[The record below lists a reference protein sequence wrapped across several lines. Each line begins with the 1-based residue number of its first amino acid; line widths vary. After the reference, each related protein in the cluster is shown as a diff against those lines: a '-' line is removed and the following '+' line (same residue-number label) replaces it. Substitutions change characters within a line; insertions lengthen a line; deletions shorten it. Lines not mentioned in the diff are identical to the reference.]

1 MISCK
6 TTASLSISGYPR
18 PRKLLATDEV
28 DGFDC
33 GQTELNNWL
42 TDFALLSQ
50 RSGMS
55 TVFVSAPDGRVA
67 GYYAIAAA
75 GVSPASAPERV
86 TKGVPRHPVPMILLA
101 RLAVDV
107 RAQGSGLGRALVADA
122 MRRVAAV
129 ADQVGVRALLVHAKD
144 QAAREFYLS
153 LASFEQSPTDELHL
167 FLLLKD
173 LRRAIAA

>member
-1 MISCK
+1 
-6 TTASLSISGYPR
+6 
-18 PRKLLATDEV
+18 
-28 DGFDC
+28 
-33 GQTELNNWL
+33 
-42 TDFALLSQ
+42 
-50 RSGMS
+50 MS
-55 TVFVSAPDGRVA
+55 TVFVGAPDGRVA

-107 RAQGSGLGRALVADA
+107 RAQESGLGRALVADA

>member
-1 MISCK
+1 
-6 TTASLSISGYPR
+6 
-18 PRKLLATDEV
+18 
-28 DGFDC
+28 
-33 GQTELNNWL
+33 
-42 TDFALLSQ
+42 
-50 RSGMS
+50 MS
-55 TVFVSAPDGRVA
+55 TVFVSAPDGRVD
-67 GYYAIAAA
+67 GYYAIAAT

-153 LASFEQSPTDELHL
+153 LARFEQSPTDELHL